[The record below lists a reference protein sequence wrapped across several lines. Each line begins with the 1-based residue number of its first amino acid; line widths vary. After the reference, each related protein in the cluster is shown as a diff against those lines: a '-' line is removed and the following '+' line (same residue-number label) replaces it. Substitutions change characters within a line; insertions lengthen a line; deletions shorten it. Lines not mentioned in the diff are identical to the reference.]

1 MKLRYSKNAVSLLA
15 KELRRASWGAALIL
29 AGAGIKARLGIG
41 YLLGALAWVI
51 LQGVALVLD
60 SLENDEED

>member
-1 MKLRYSKNAVSLLA
+1 MKLHYSKKAVSLLA
-15 KELRRASWGAALIL
+15 RELRRASWGAALVL

-41 YLLGALAWVI
+41 YILGALAWVI

-60 SLENDEED
+60 SLDDETED